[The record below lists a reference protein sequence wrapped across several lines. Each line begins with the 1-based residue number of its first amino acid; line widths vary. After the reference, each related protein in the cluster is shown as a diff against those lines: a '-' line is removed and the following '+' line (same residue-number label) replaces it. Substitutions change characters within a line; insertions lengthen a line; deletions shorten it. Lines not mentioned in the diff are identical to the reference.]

1 MDIDT
6 LINSKIFIALASAF
20 GGIAVSVITQKWLNR
35 RSIFSYYVFH
45 NRVGLSADDEIYGS
59 VKVTWNDNPV
69 ARLYL
74 STIELINESSSDFDS
89 VAVRIFTNN
98 SLLLTQR
105 TELSDTTRILDFT
118 DEYKKEILVPEGEQP
133 TEPQLDLYRRR
144 RDYIIPIMNRGQK
157 VRFEFLNAAKTD
169 EEPTI
174 WLEILQKGICCKY
187 RIAHQQFMGVPQPT
201 AALVGS
207 VVGFIAIILILLYT
221 SNLWVAGILSYII
234 GLVVLVPGACTIKIY
249 RKIRAWYAG

>member
-6 LINSKIFIALASAF
+6 LLNSKIFIALASAF
-20 GGIAVSVITQKWLNR
+20 GGIAVSVITQNWLNR
-35 RSIFSYYVFH
+35 RSLFTYYVFH
-45 NRVGLSADDEIYGS
+45 NQIGLTTDDEIYGS

-74 STIELINESSSDFDS
+74 STVELINESTKDFES
-89 VAVRIFTNN
+89 IKVRVYTNN

-105 TELSDTTRILDFT
+105 AELSGTTRNLDFT
-118 DEYKKEILVPEGEQP
+118 EEYKQEILVPEGEQP
-133 TEPQLDLYRRR
+133 TDPQLELYRRR
-144 RDYIIPIMNRGQK
+144 RDYIIPTMNRGQK
-157 VRFEFLNAAKTD
+157 VRFELLNAAKTE

-174 WLEILQKGICCKY
+174 WLEILQKGINCKF

-207 VVGFIAIILILLYT
+207 AVGFVAIVVILLYT
-221 SNLWVAGILSYII
+221 NNLWVAGILSYII
-234 GLVVLVPGACTIKIY
+234 GLTVLVPGAYTIKTY
-249 RKIRAWYAG
+249 RKIRSWFAG